1 MTIHIHGNP
10 DAEQANDAD
19 PAECDVSFQEQG
31 ELDAGPT
38 TVTVAPVGLATAVE
52 REMVTISMDVLKTIQ
67 DRMVRAENAVYTA
80 FMQCAAQARK
90 LDTGRQ
96 ILTKQIEFISQFTR
110 ERSGL
115 MSNQGG
121 ITLSEPRVL
130 PSRNLEAAE
139 APSVVPKRAPNTKTT
154 GPDRLPIGMRRNCEK
169 QLRFATR
176 QGQQLRKD
184 CLKKYVSWFPESR
197 EEDDEFQFRRDNP
210 DSYIRCA

>member
-1 MTIHIHGNP
+1 M
-10 DAEQANDAD
+10 
-19 PAECDVSFQEQG
+19 
-31 ELDAGPT
+31 
-38 TVTVAPVGLATAVE
+38 
-52 REMVTISMDVLKTIQ
+52 
-67 DRMVRAENAVYTA
+67 
-80 FMQCAAQARK
+80 
-90 LDTGRQ
+90 
-96 ILTKQIEFISQFTR
+96 TKQIEFRSQFT
-110 ERSGL
+110 
-115 MSNQGG
+115 
-121 ITLSEPRVL
+121 SEPRVV
-130 PSRNLEAAE
+130 PARNLEAAE